1 MKELQIMKVVFNAR
15 IAAHETPA
23 FRGAIIQ
30 KVGLDRDIYHNHDNN
45 ANSNKQYH
53 YRYPLVQYRRDR
65 NRPALVFIGQGIVE
79 AGHLF
84 AQPDWTLT
92 FAGRTQAMSIA
103 DLQVRQHSFGVTP
116 NEYRYYTVHRWQALN
131 DANYQRYNQTD
142 DLAARIQMLQQILTG
157 HIISFAKG
165 INYQL
170 EQRFDLCIT
179 DILSTRI
186 NHYEGVKVQT
196 FEARFKTNLLLP
208 PFIALG
214 KGVSLGFGEVRR
226 WREEK
231 NDQNIN
237 FTNEL
242 TDNE

>member
-30 KVGLDRDIYHNHDNN
+30 KVGLDRDFYHNHDNN
-45 ANSNKQYH
+45 SDSPKQYH
-53 YRYPLVQYRRDR
+53 YRYPLIQYRRDR
-65 NRPALVFIGQGIVE
+65 NRPAMVFIGQGITE

-84 AQPDWTLT
+84 AQPDWSLT
-92 FAGRTQAMSIA
+92 FSGRTQTMSIA

-116 NEYRYYTVHRWQALN
+116 DEYRLYTIHRWQALN
-131 DANYQRYNQTD
+131 DLNYQRYNQAD
-142 DLAARIQMLQQILTG
+142 DLVARIQLLEHVLTG

-165 INYQL
+165 VSYQL
-170 EQRFDLCIT
+170 EHRFDLRIA
-179 DILSTRI
+179 DILGSRVT
-186 NHYEGVKVQT
+186 HYEGVKVQT
-196 FEARFKTNLLLP
+196 FDVRFKTNLLLP

-226 WREEK
+226 WREDK
-231 NDQNIN
+231 IDNNN
-237 FTNEL
+237 L